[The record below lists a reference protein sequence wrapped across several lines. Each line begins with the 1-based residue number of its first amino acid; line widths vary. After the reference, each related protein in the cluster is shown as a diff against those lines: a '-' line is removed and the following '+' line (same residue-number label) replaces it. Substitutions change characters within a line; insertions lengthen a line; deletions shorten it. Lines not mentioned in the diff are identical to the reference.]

1 MKKGI
6 RDIHCYTGIIAP
18 VLFVLIFTIEGF
30 VRENYSA
37 KTDFI
42 SELAIGNR
50 GWIQIAN
57 FLLFGFLF
65 FVFGLGL
72 LQEFRKR
79 KLPSTGPVLFLILAT
94 CYFFSGIF
102 VTDAGTIFTQQKSV
116 HGIIHGIFGAMVFV
130 LMPASSW
137 IFFKLFK
144 KEQAFKPLKNITFLF
159 AIILTLALVTFT
171 YVTKVPASENVFPD
185 LNGFFQRLALIPF
198 MVWLFYFAFRIRDVL
213 MHNDRSG

>member
-130 LMPASSW
+130 LMPVSSW

-144 KEQAFKPLKNITFLF
+144 KEQAFKPLKNITYLF

-198 MVWLFYFAFRIRDVL
+198 MV
-213 MHNDRSG
+213 